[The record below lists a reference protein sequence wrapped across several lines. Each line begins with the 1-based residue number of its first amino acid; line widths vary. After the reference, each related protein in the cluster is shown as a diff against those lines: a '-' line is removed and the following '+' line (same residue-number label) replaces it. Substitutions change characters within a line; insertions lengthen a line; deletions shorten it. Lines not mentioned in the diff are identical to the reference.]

1 MKLNAAVALEF
12 LDSIREGP
20 GYLGLGPVGG
30 KFRQVWFES
39 NTHALELAE
48 PFTPSGNVWISI
60 ASFPNQMGTRHARQ
74 AENLC
79 CFFLDIDAHESSRYS
94 TVDEIEQALQAFLA
108 DTGLPSPSLLHRTGY
123 GLHVFWVLKQK
134 LPCDVW
140 VEQATMLQGLA
151 ETLDLGADPITAD
164 AARILRLA
172 GTFNFR
178 DPATPIATEVVYLD
192 KNWIESEDFEAALV
206 KASAKYPR
214 TTKAP
219 NLNGKASEV
228 PSTTEN
234 IGAVRQMLAC
244 IDPDPEAEGGGNRA
258 RWRQVVWGVAAL
270 GWGEVGFE
278 LVNDWSANGDLYS
291 ERDLLGVWQSYDPNW
306 RGAGGK
312 KATGVGTLIL
322 LAREAGYDGPNLVSN
337 NGRNFTDFESVP
349 PREQTFRQEQVGLLV
364 TRLASEIEPEIVE
377 WLVPDSIPL
386 GCLVVIAGQ
395 PGLGKSQIAINL
407 ASGVTTGNGLPK
419 GAAFSNL
426 GSVIILA
433 NEDDAARTIRPRLDA
448 AGADVTKVHIVEGVA
463 REGARVDFFQLDT
476 DVEALRVKAKQLGD
490 VRLIVIDPPTAYL
503 GPKSDSYKDA
513 DVRRILAPLSQ
524 LAQETGA
531 LVLLVVHL
539 NKRTDGG
546 PQQRIGG
553 SVAWTAAP
561 RAAFMAIMDET
572 SGQRHLVPVKNNLGD
587 DKTGFPYRIEEKILD
602 YPTQKIKSSRIVWMG
617 TSQVS
622 ASELLNPSKARA
634 SPTKDA
640 AKAFL
645 EDELSAGPMKVTDL
659 KNAAKGA
666 GIAWSAIQRA
676 KDDLLVTSKKQSDGW
691 VWELVKR
698 RSYAQR

>member
-1 MKLNAAVALEF
+1 MKIDTAVAIEF
-12 LDSIREGP
+12 LNCIREGP
-20 GYLGLGPVGG
+20 GYLGFKAIDG
-30 KFRQVWFES
+30 KFKQVWFET
-39 NTHALELAE
+39 NAQALELAE
-48 PFTPSGNVWISI
+48 PLASSCDVWVSI
-60 ASFPNQMGTRHARQ
+60 ASFPEKSGTRHARQ

-79 CFFLDIDAHESSRYS
+79 CFFLDVDAHGSSRYS
-94 TVDEIEQALQAFLA
+94 TVDEIERALEAFLA
-108 DTGLPSPSLLHRTGY
+108 DTGLPSPSLIHRTGY

-134 LPCDVW
+134 LSSDVW
-140 VEQATMLQGLA
+140 VEQAAMLQGLA
-151 ETLDLGADPITAD
+151 ETLNLGADPITAD

-172 GTFNFR
+172 GTYNFR
-178 DPATPIATEVVYLD
+178 NPPTPKATEVVHLD
-192 KNWIESEDFEAALV
+192 KKWIESEVFEAALV
-206 KASAKYPR
+206 RASAKYPR
-214 TTKAP
+214 TTKATP
-219 NLNGKASEV
+219 QIVIASEV

-244 IDPDPEAEGGGNRA
+244 LDPDPEAEGGGNRA
-258 RWRQVVWGVAAL
+258 TWRQVVWGVAAL
-270 GWGEVGFE
+270 GWGEVGYQ
-278 LVNDWSANGDLYS
+278 LVNDWSAGGDLYD
-291 ERDLLGVWQSYDPNW
+291 ERDLLGIWQSYDPNW
-306 RGAGGK
+306 RGAGGNR
-312 KATGVGTLIL
+312 ATGVGTLVL
-322 LAREAGYDGPNLVSN
+322 LAREAGYAGSNLVSS

-349 PREQTFRQEQVGLLV
+349 LTAQTFRQEHVGLLV
-364 TRLASEIEPEIVE
+364 TRLASEIEPEVVE

-386 GCLVVIAGQ
+386 GCIVVIAGQ

-407 ASGVTTGNGLPK
+407 ASGVTTGKGLPK
-419 GAAFSNL
+419 EAVFCNL

-463 REGARVDFFQLDT
+463 REAAGVDFFQLDT
-476 DVEALRVKAKQLGD
+476 DVDTLRAKAKQLGD

-513 DVRRILAPLSQ
+513 DVRRVLAPLSQ

-572 SGQRHLVPVKNNLGD
+572 SAQRHLVPVKNNLGD
-587 DKTGFPYRIEEKILD
+587 DKTGFPYRIEETILD
-602 YPTQKIKSSRIVWMG
+602 YSNQKIKSSRIVWMG

-645 EDELSAGPMKVTDL
+645 EDELSTGPMKVTDL
-659 KNAAKGA
+659 KDAAKGA

-676 KDDLLVTSKKQSDGW
+676 KDELLVTSKKQSNGW
-691 VWELVKR
+691 IWELVKR
-698 RSYAQR
+698 RSYAQQ